1 MKMIYFADEKKPKK
15 KKKAKRNQ
23 TGPFDDELSSQQDDN
38 DVQKN
43 WEPPTRS
50 MFKASKSPRLDPLT
64 EPENESE
71 CKFFFSKTI
80 EFHSVSLL
88 GLAHPVRRISR
99 NCIRS
104 LQ

>member
-71 CKFFFSKTI
+71 CKFFFQ
-80 EFHSVSLL
+80 E
-88 GLAHPVRRISR
+88 P
-99 NCIRS
+99 
-104 LQ
+104 